1 MSDQFIM
8 HGARDAVAQGWTHV
22 DEQVRAIEEAVFEN
36 PSLAFDLAK
45 TLVESACRT
54 ILSERAVA
62 FDKDDDMQTLF
73 KLAKQNLP
81 MLPTDATAE
90 REARKGLEQTLSG
103 LNTALQG
110 VCELRNAYGFAS
122 HGTDGSRAAMEST
135 QALLAAQ
142 SADAIVGF
150 LSRVHRQEPAAP
162 SERLAFDE
170 AEDFNS
176 YIDDANETVRIF
188 ELEYRPSEVLY
199 AVDLEAYRDLWL
211 EFDSTE
217 SPAAVDSAS
226 AGEERSQ

>member
-1 MSDQFIM
+1 M
-8 HGARDAVAQGWTHV
+8 HGARDAVAQGWTHI

-54 ILSERAVA
+54 ILTERTVA
-62 FDKDDDMQTLF
+62 FDKDDDMQALF
-73 KLAKQNLP
+73 QLTKQNLP

-90 REARKGLEQTLSG
+90 REARKSLEQTLNG

-110 VCELRNAYGFAS
+110 VCELRNVYGFAS
-122 HGTDGSRAAMEST
+122 HGTDGTRAAMEST

-162 SERLAFDE
+162 GERLHFDD
-170 AEDFNS
+170 AKDFNS
-176 YIDDANETVRIF
+176 YIDDANEPIRIF

-199 AVDLEAYRDLWL
+199 AVDLEAYRDMWL
-211 EFDSTE
+211 GFDPAE
-217 SPAAVDSAS
+217 SSEDPEPTAE
-226 AGEERSQ
+226 GEEPSE

>member
-62 FDKDDDMQTLF
+62 SDKDDDMQTLF
-73 KLAKQNLP
+73 KLTKQNLP

-90 REARKGLEQTLSG
+90 REARKSLEQTLNG

-110 VCELRNAYGFAS
+110 VCELRNTYGFAS
-122 HGTDGSRAAMEST
+122 HGTDGSHAAMEST

-162 SERLAFDE
+162 RERLAFDE

-176 YIDDANETVRIF
+176 YIDDANEPVRIF

-199 AVDLEAYRDLWL
+199 AVDSEAYRELWL
-211 EFDSTE
+211 GFDSTE
-217 SPAAVDSAS
+217 ASGATEPAA
-226 AGEERSQ
+226 AGKEQS

>member
-1 MSDQFIM
+1 MPDEFIM

-22 DEQVRAIEEAVFEN
+22 DEQVRAIEEAVFES

-54 ILSERAVA
+54 ILTERAVA
-62 FDKDDDMQTLF
+62 SGKDDDMQALF
-73 KLAKQNLP
+73 KLTKQNLP

-90 REARKGLEQTLSG
+90 REARKSLEQTLNG

-122 HGTDGSRAAMEST
+122 HGTDGTRATMESA

-142 SADAIVGF
+142 AADAIVGF

-162 SERLAFDE
+162 GERLSFDV

-176 YIDDANETVRIF
+176 YIDDANEPVRIF

-199 AVDLEAYRDLWL
+199 AVDLEAYRDMWL
-211 EFDSTE
+211 AFDSAE
-217 SPAAVDSAS
+217 AREDSEPS
-226 AGEERSQ
+226 DEGEEQSA

>member
-1 MSDQFIM
+1 MSDEFIM
-8 HGARDAVAQGWTHV
+8 HGARDAVAQGWTHI

-54 ILSERAVA
+54 ILTKRAVA
-62 FDKDDDMQTLF
+62 FDKDDDMQALF
-73 KLAKQNLP
+73 RLTRQSLP

-90 REARKGLEQTLSG
+90 REARKSLEQTLNG

-110 VCELRNAYGFAS
+110 VRELRNACGFAS
-122 HGTDGSRAAMEST
+122 HGTDGTRAAMGST

-150 LSRVHRQEPAAP
+150 LSRVHRQEPGP
-162 SERLAFDE
+162 PGERLSFDD

-176 YIDDANETVRIF
+176 YIDDANEPVRIF

-199 AVDLEAYRDLWL
+199 AVDLEAYRDMWRA
-211 EFDSTE
+211 FDSAETPE
-217 SPAAVDSAS
+217 DSEPS
-226 AGEERSQ
+226 DEGEEQSL

>member
-1 MSDQFIM
+1 M
-8 HGARDAVAQGWTHV
+8 HGARDAVAQGWTHIE
-22 DEQVRAIEEAVFEN
+22 EQVRAIEGAVLEN

-45 TLVESACRT
+45 TLVESVCKT
-54 ILSERAVA
+54 ILNERAVV
-62 FDKDDDMQTLF
+62 FDKDDDMQVLF
-73 KLAKQNLP
+73 KLTKQNLP

-90 REARKGLEQTLSG
+90 CEARKSLEKTLNG
-103 LNTALQG
+103 LNTVLQG
-110 VCELRNAYGFAS
+110 VCELRNVYGFAS
-122 HGTDGSRAAMEST
+122 HGTDGTRAAMEST

-162 SERLAFDE
+162 GERLSFDD

-176 YIDDANETVRIF
+176 YIDDANEPIRIF

-211 EFDSTE
+211 AFN
-217 SPAAVDSAS
+217 PAEAPEDPEPTDE
-226 AGEERSQ
+226 GEERSE